1 MTATFFFPAMA
12 RIVAAHSRRS
22 KVAPMIPP
30 KDQIKICFAHAAYQM
45 KASFDALNT
54 GIASFELR
62 DGETLDR
69 RIGEADVLVVSGMW
83 HNGLIELGG
92 RLRFIQSIG
101 SGTDQFDK
109 GALAAKGVRLAS
121 AAGVNARAVAEH
133 AMSLILAL
141 SRRLPEARDNQ
152 AKRVWR
158 GMIGDLTRR
167 EDELQG
173 KTALIIGLG
182 RIGGR
187 LAQLA
192 KAFEMQ
198 VIGFRR
204 HPASGAGAADAVH
217 PLTELPAFLP
227 RADFVVLTCPLVPET
242 RGVIDAKAL
251 GLMPASAFLVNCARG
266 GCVVER
272 ALVEALRAGQIAGAA
287 LDVTD
292 PEPAQEASP
301 LWSMPNVFIT
311 PHTGGETRKY
321 EANVNEILVENLERM
336 WRGETELRNQVV

>member
-1 MTATFFFPAMA
+1 
-12 RIVAAHSRRS
+12 
-22 KVAPMIPP
+22 MIPS
-30 KDQIKICFAHAAYQM
+30 KDQITICFAHAAYQM
-45 KASFDALNT
+45 KACFDALNT
-54 GIASFELR
+54 GIRSFELR
-62 DGETLDR
+62 GRAELDR

-92 RLRFIQSIG
+92 KLQFVQSIG

-109 GALAAKGVRLAS
+109 AALAGKGVRLAS

-133 AMSLILAL
+133 AMALILAM

-152 AKRVWR
+152 ARRVWR
-158 GMIGDLTRR
+158 GMIGDLTQR
-167 EDELQG
+167 EDELSG
-173 KTALIIGLG
+173 KTALIVGLG

-192 KAFEMQ
+192 KAFDMR

-204 HPASGAGAADAVH
+204 HPDAGAGAADAVH
-217 PLTELPAFLP
+217 PLMELPAFLP

-242 RGVIDAKAL
+242 RELINAKAL
-251 GLMPASAFLVNCARG
+251 GLMQRSAFLVNAARG
-266 GCVVER
+266 GCVAEQP
-272 ALVEALRAGQIAGAA
+272 LVEALQAGRIAGAA

-292 PEPAQEASP
+292 PEPPAESSP
-301 LWSMPNVFIT
+301 LWTMPNVFIT
-311 PHTGGETRKY
+311 PHTGGETRQY

>member
-1 MTATFFFPAMA
+1 
-12 RIVAAHSRRS
+12 
-22 KVAPMIPP
+22 MIPP
-30 KDQIKICFAHAAYQM
+30 KDQLVICFAHAAYQM
-45 KASFDALNT
+45 KACFDALNT
-54 GIASFELR
+54 GIASFEVR
-62 DGETLDR
+62 ERAVFER
-69 RIGEADVLVVSGMW
+69 RAAAADVIVVSGMW
-83 HNGLIELGG
+83 HNGLIPLAT

-109 GALAAKGVRLAS
+109 AELAARGVRLAS

-141 SRRLPEARDNQ
+141 ARRLPEARDNQ
-152 AKRVWR
+152 ARRVWR
-158 GMIGDLTRR
+158 RMIGDLTQR
-167 EDELQG
+167 EDEMTG
-173 KTALIIGLG
+173 KTVLIIGLG

-192 KAFEMQ
+192 KAFDMT

-204 HPASGAGAADAVH
+204 DPAAGAGAADSVH
-217 PLTELPAFLP
+217 GLAELPAFLP

-251 GLMPASAFLVNCARG
+251 ALLRPSAFVVNAARG
-266 GCVVER
+266 GCVVES
-272 ALVEALRAGQIAGAA
+272 ALIEALRTGRIAGAA

-292 PEPAQEASP
+292 PEPAEELSP
-301 LWSMPNVFIT
+301 LWAMPNVFIT

-321 EANVNEILVENLERM
+321 EANVNEILVENLERL
-336 WRGETELRNQVV
+336 WRGETALRNQVV